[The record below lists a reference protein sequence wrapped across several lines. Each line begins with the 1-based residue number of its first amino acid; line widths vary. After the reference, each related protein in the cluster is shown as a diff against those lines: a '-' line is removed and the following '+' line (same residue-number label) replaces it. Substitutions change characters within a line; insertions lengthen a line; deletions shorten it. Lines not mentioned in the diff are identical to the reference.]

1 MGRRA
6 FIPSS
11 SQAGATRDVDVNST
25 TTAQVPMAAE
35 QKLVPSSSTYS
46 EIPPDR
52 FGREAKHFTETRVL
66 NREVSLLCSLLTLS
80 YYNSELNTNLLNNI
94 IPIYSHSM

>member
-6 FIPSS
+6 FIPSMA
-11 SQAGATRDVDVNST
+11 SQAGATGDVDVNST

-35 QKLVPSSSTYS
+35 QKFVPSSSTYS

-80 YYNSELNTNLLNNI
+80 YYNSEFNTTF
-94 IPIYSHSM
+94 

>member
-6 FIPSS
+6 FIPSMA
-11 SQAGATRDVDVNST
+11 SQAGATGGDVDVNST
-25 TTAQVPMAAE
+25 TAAQVPMAAA
-35 QKLVPSSSTYS
+35 QKLVPSASTYS

-66 NREVSLLCSLLTLS
+66 NREVFA
-80 YYNSELNTNLLNNI
+80 
-94 IPIYSHSM
+94 

>member
-1 MGRRA
+1 MA
-6 FIPSS
+6 
-11 SQAGATRDVDVNST
+11 SQAGATGDVDVNSTT

-35 QKLVPSSSTYS
+35 QKLVLPLSSTSS

-66 NREVSLLCSLLTLS
+66 NREVSLFINIKLLQFR
-80 YYNSELNTNLLNNI
+80 ELNTTF
-94 IPIYSHSM
+94 